1 MTCSNLTPRRRATS
15 RATLIGL
22 AAVALLGAAV
32 PASASRA
39 EPAPRVVPSTGRA
52 DPTEMR
58 LAGAADLKTI
68 PGARLHFAFDAR
80 AVRDHAKEATGTFR
94 IEHIEG
100 EVDYWATGKITCL
113 NVGGPVAVAS
123 GTVTESNEPKAIGTE
138 VGFTVYDHGRRDRFN
153 ASWDMAFQGTP
164 PPCMS
169 TAPVAEI
176 QNGNFV
182 VRG

>member
-1 MTCSNLTPRRRATS
+1 MICSNRPSRRRATS
-15 RATLIGL
+15 RVTLVGL
-22 AAVALLGAAV
+22 AALALLGAAL

-39 EPAPRVVPSTGRA
+39 EPAPRVVPSIGRA
-52 DPTEMR
+52 EPTEMR
-58 LAGAADLKTI
+58 LVGAADLKTI

-80 AVRDHAKEATGTFR
+80 AVRDHAKDATGTFR
-94 IEHIEG
+94 FEHTEG
-100 EVDYWATGKITCL
+100 EVDFWATGRITCL

-123 GTVTESNEPKAIGTE
+123 GTVTESNYAEMDGWE
-138 VGFTVYDHGRRDRFN
+138 VGFTVYDHGRHDRFN
-153 ASWDMAFQGTP
+153 ATWDMGFNGTP